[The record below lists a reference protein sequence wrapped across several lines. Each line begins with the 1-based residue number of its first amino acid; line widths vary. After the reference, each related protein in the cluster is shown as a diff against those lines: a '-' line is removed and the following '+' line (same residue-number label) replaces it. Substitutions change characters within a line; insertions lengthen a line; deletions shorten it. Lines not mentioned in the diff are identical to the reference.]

1 MNNIINNAFSTKML
15 LGNIGDEFLT
25 RFTIISEDEFRDAIR
40 KDSKIVIG
48 HQDTADYFGVK
59 MNRETIHLDGN
70 TTLYVCEANCRD
82 GGRLPSGTEF
92 LEQMGKD
99 FYFRFIKVELGI
111 L

>member
-1 MNNIINNAFSTKML
+1 MNTIINNAFSTKML
-15 LGNIGDEFLT
+15 IGEIGSEFFT
-25 RFTIISEDEFRDAIR
+25 KITIISEDEFRDAIK

-59 MNRETIHLDGN
+59 LNRETIHLDEN
-70 TTLYVCEANCRD
+70 TILYICEANCKD

-92 LEQMGKD
+92 LEQMGEG
-99 FYFRFIKVELGI
+99 FYFRFLKIEI